1 MEQMYFIGVDVSKGK
16 LDIAVINAQK
26 EVLLE
31 KVVVNRLSTIKNF
44 FDKLKGKLDVQADDM
59 LICCEN
65 TGIYNRP
72 LQKVASL
79 SGLFLWEESALKIKK
94 AASDLR
100 GKSDKKDAMRIAE
113 YALRYQD
120 LKRKYE
126 EPSDENQ
133 QLSSY
138 LKSRDTIILQLTGL
152 KNQLSEAKAMDIVRY
167 KQLLEFYRPLL
178 KAGQIQLK
186 KIDQQITDL
195 IEKNESLK
203 TNIQLLTSIP
213 GIGKQ
218 NALQFILH
226 TQNFTAFSSAKHLA
240 CYTGVV
246 PFPNQS
252 GVMAKRERISK
263 LANQKLKKLIHLV
276 AMASVRVKGE
286 LKDYFIRKV
295 KEGKNKML
303 VLNAVRNKLIQRM
316 FVVIKRQTPYTP
328 EFYSIKKELNSLAS

>member
-1 MEQMYFIGVDVSKGK
+1 MKQMYFIGVDVSKGK

-31 KVVVNRLSTIKNF
+31 KVVANKLSTIKNF
-44 FDKLKGKLDVQADDM
+44 FDKLKRKLHVQADDM

-72 LQKVASL
+72 LEQIANL

-126 EPSDENQ
+126 EPSNENQ

-138 LKSRDTIILQLTGL
+138 LKSRDTIISQLTGL

-167 KQLLEFYRPLL
+167 KQLLEFYRPLI
-178 KAGQIQLK
+178 KAAQMQLK
-186 KIDQQITDL
+186 KIDQQITCV
-195 IEKNESLK
+195 IENNESLK

-226 TQNFTAFSSAKHLA
+226 TRNFTAFSSAKHLA

-252 GVMAKRERISK
+252 GIMSKRERISK
-263 LANQKLKKLIHLV
+263 LANQKLKKLIHLA
-276 AMASVRVKGE
+276 AMASVRVNGE

-316 FVVIKRQTPYTP
+316 FVVIKRQTPYKQ
-328 EFYSIKKELNSLAS
+328 EVYSIKKEINSLAC